1 MNGRID
7 TTPPVGAGPP
17 GDALD
22 NVVTHCRVV
31 AFSCDQNGRCVFIN
45 KGAEQ
50 VLGRPVGELLGATLT
65 DILPSLPSGD
75 TRLPA
80 EHEFSVTIGDET
92 RDYLV
97 VLTPQIISEGSTAA
111 VHGMGVDVSS
121 LTRRLREGHASN
133 ERKERFLG
141 IVAHEMRN
149 PLSTVRAGLKVLERS
164 PSHEQAKEA
173 HQLMDRQIGY
183 LSRLVGDLLDVTRIN
198 QGRMHVSKAPFLL
211 SELVRLALET
221 TGCSLNQGQHAVKV
235 SVPDGAITVCGDLE
249 RLSQVLCNLLDNAA
263 KYTPAAG
270 EISLNVIQDGA
281 DLVFTV
287 SDNGIGISADQIPR
301 IFEVFSQLDDGA
313 DKRRGGLG
321 IGLFLVKK
329 IVEAHGGTIGALS
342 DGAGRGSSF
351 CVRIPCGGQQ

>member
-1 MNGRID
+1 MSGYID
-7 TTPPVGAGPP
+7 TTTPEASEHPE
-17 GDALD
+17 DALD
-22 NVVTHCRVV
+22 TVVTHCRVV
-31 AFSCDQNGRCVFIN
+31 ALSCDQNGMCVFIN
-45 KGAEQ
+45 RGAEQ
-50 VLGRPVGELLGATLT
+50 VLGRSVRELLGATLHEV
-65 DILPSLPSGD
+65 LPGFPNSNSGV
-75 TRLPA
+75 PA

-97 VLTPQIISEGSTAA
+97 VLTPQVISDGGTAA
-111 VHGMGVDVSS
+111 VHGVGVDVSS
-121 LTRRLREGHASN
+121 LTRKLRDGYASN
-133 ERKERFLG
+133 GRKERFLG

-149 PLSTVRAGLKVLERS
+149 PLWAVRAGIKVLERS
-164 PSHEQAKEA
+164 PSQEQGKEA
-173 HQLMDRQIGY
+173 LQLMDRQIGY

-198 QGRMHVSKAPFLL
+198 QGRMQVSKARFLL
-211 SELVRLALET
+211 SDLVRLALET

-235 SVPDGAITVCGDLE
+235 SVPDEPITVCGDLE

-263 KYTPAAG
+263 KYTPAGG
-270 EISLNVIQDGA
+270 EVSLNVVQDGS
-281 DLVFTV
+281 DLVFTI

-321 IGLFLVKK
+321 IGLYLVKM
-329 IVEAHGGTIGALS
+329 IVEAHGGTIGVSS